1 MHCYRDYGSPQ
12 STRDFGG
19 SMSRGGSSMYAGS
32 RDQGMGSREV
42 YVGGRDRDLPSSR
55 DYMTSR
61 Y

>member
-1 MHCYRDYGSPQ
+1 
-12 STRDFGG
+12 
-19 SMSRGGSSMYAGS
+19 MSRGGSSMYAGS